1 MEKKNLKILMLI
13 FFVALVAR
21 ICFILTLDNSVDVWG
36 DWWDELGWKLASGQ
50 GYWVNN
56 PYFVDGKPFY
66 SWRAP
71 GFPFFL
77 AAIYKIF
84 GHSFLAA
91 KIGLAFVSSLTAIFL
106 FLLTGFL
113 VNNKAAIVCATIYA
127 VYPVAIFWTGYL
139 APETLTA
146 FFVVVLT
153 FLSVLAVRTD
163 KLLIYFVSGI
173 TFGCLFLTRPLAIV
187 LFPVI
192 LIYFFIHKKNFLKKV
207 LFFCSG
213 SLIILPWVVRNY
225 LIHHTLVLG
234 STEGGVVFYIA
245 NNERVLGEPSGFY
258 HAENIEEFRGLSE
271 VEIDRKF
278 YRMGFDFVKK
288 NPVLYFNLVIDRFI
302 RFWRFFPHTISG
314 PGEPYSKKHVMISFF
329 IESPL
334 IILGW
339 IGFFLSFRQWRKFFI
354 LQGFVVTFSTFTIL
368 IRAAIRYRFPV
379 MPLMLVFCIYAL
391 WFFKDFRKNHV
402 RKF

>member
-1 MEKKNLKILMLI
+1 MEKKNSKILILI
-13 FFVALVAR
+13 FFVAFVAR

-56 PYFVDGKPFY
+56 PYFVDGEPFY

-71 GFPFFL
+71 GFPLFL
-77 AAIYKIF
+77 AGIYKIF

-91 KIGLAFVSSLTAIFL
+91 KIGLAFISSLTAVFL
-106 FLLTGFL
+106 FPL
-113 VNNKAAIVCATIYA
+113 AAFFVGNRAAMACAAFYA

-163 KLLIYFVSGI
+163 RLLICFVSGI
-173 TFGCLFLTRPLAIV
+173 IFGCLFLTRPLTIV

-192 LIYFFIHKKNFLKKV
+192 LVYFLIHKQKIVKKSL
-207 LFFCSG
+207 LFCTG
-213 SLIILPWVVRNY
+213 CLIVFPWIVRNY

-245 NNERVLGEPSGFY
+245 NNEKVLGEPSGFY
-258 HAENIEEFRGLSE
+258 HAENITEFRGLSE

-288 NPVLYFNLVIDRFI
+288 NPSLYFKLVMDRFV

-314 PGEPYSKKHVMISFF
+314 PGEPYSKKHVIISVFV
-329 IESPL
+329 ETPL

-339 IGFFLSFRQWRKFFI
+339 IGFFLSFRQWRNFFV
-354 LQGFVVTFSTFTIL
+354 LHGFIVTFSTFTIL
-368 IRAAIRYRFPV
+368 IRTAIRYRFPV
-379 MPLMLVFCIYAL
+379 MPLMLVFAIYTL
-391 WFFKDFRKNHV
+391 WLFKKFRENHA